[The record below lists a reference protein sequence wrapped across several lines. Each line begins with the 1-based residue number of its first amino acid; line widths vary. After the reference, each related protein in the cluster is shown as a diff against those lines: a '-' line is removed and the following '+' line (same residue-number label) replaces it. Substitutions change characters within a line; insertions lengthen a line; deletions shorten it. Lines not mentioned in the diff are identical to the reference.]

1 MFSTLRVALVFVLR
15 VFAGA
20 QVGALSELRRDEI
33 R

>member
-1 MFSTLRVALVFVLR
+1 MFSTLRVVVLFVLL

>member
-1 MFSTLRVALVFVLR
+1 MFSTLCVVLLFVLL

-20 QVGALSELRRDEI
+20 QVGALRELRRDEI